1 MADCDF
7 HVLPLLFLMKNGI
20 SKVPM
25 PLAATVQAALPP
37 VAGAIR

>member
-1 MADCDF
+1 MSCPF
-7 HVLPLLFLMKNGI
+7 YFCFLLMEIGI

-37 VAGAIR
+37 VAGAFS